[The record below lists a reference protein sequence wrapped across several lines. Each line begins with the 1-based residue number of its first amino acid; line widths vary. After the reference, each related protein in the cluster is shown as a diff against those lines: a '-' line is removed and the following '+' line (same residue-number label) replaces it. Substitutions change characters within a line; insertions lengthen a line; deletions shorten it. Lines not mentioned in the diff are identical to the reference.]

1 MQYVTLVTKSV
12 YSGPRGGLE
21 HYMQAP
27 EPERGSV
34 DSSMVDY
41 IPQGT
46 HKLEYTVKWYEPRDD
61 TSSDPTLDLSIN

>member
-1 MQYVTLVTKSV
+1 
-12 YSGPRGGLE
+12 
-21 HYMQAP
+21 MQAP

-46 HKLEYTVKWYEPRDD
+46 R
-61 TSSDPTLDLSIN
+61 TLLNGMNPGMTLAT

>member
-1 MQYVTLVTKSV
+1 MQYVTLVLNSV

-46 HKLEYTVKWYEPRDD
+46 HKLEYTVK
-61 TSSDPTLDLSIN
+61 